1 MSGMQLPLGIGL
13 RPASTF
19 ATFVTGANG
28 EAADYLARLRKGSV
42 YLWGPPGSGKTH
54 LLQSACH
61 HAASE
66 GRRACYL
73 PLAHAGLAPAMLEGL
88 EGFALVCIDDT
99 HAIAGD
105 DAWERSLFALFNGLR
120 DAGGALA
127 LCADR
132 SPRAL
137 GLGLA
142 DLSSRLAWGPVF
154 QLHALDDDALAQAL
168 QLRARGLGL
177 EMPEEVARY
186 LVRHCVRDST
196 ALFALLEALDR
207 AALSAQRRLTVP
219 FVKEFLRERS
229 V

>member
-1 MSGMQLPLGIGL
+1 MSGVQLPLGIGL

-19 ATFVTGANG
+19 ATFVAGANG
-28 EAADYLARLRKGSV
+28 EAVDYLARLRSGSV

-61 HAASE
+61 RAAGE
-66 GRRACYL
+66 GRRAGYL
-73 PLAHAGLAPAMLEGL
+73 PLAHAAELAPAMLEGL
-88 EGFALVCIDDT
+88 EALALVCIDDV

-105 DAWERSLFALFNGLR
+105 EAWEHGLFALFNGVR
-120 DAGGALA
+120 DAGGALV
-127 LCADR
+127 LGADR
-132 SPRAL
+132 SPRSL
-137 GLGLA
+137 GLSLA

-154 QLHALDDDALAQAL
+154 QLQALDDDALAQAL

-186 LVRHCVRDST
+186 LVRHCVRDT
-196 ALFALLEALDR
+196 AALFALLEALDR

-219 FVKEFLRERS
+219 FVKEFLSGR
-229 V
+229 